1 MTAHSDKLRGRM
13 TSPVMLCAGDVI
25 EVRGTL
31 YKVEFLNR
39 NQRPDVVV
47 TTLINQDGINQVDL
61 PKGAPVF
68 RVTDAR
74 VTGL

>member
-13 TSPVMLCAGDVI
+13 TPPIMLCAGDVI